1 MRVFLLLVAQTGVGA
16 RPSLLRRLPFA
27 PVAQAEPGSHPMV
40 GISSSTLAGL
50 RTYISTYQDSTIEAL
65 LTVADANWSRS
76 CAAAHSC
83 AGNDLGSGAM
93 NAAFWRSSTV
103 MTIGSV
109 RRARCEPAGYADF
122 DTPAELC
129 AIAHSYLDTDG
140 NGSNG
145 LGVGITLREQFDAI
159 VDTKTVRAAED
170 VEGHSFEGNSA
181 THSFYFTVPRVHD
194 WCYAWLTTMERDDLE
209 DSFETFT
216 MASACEVDAAYKQP
230 IRIRRPALSRWAQHH
245 RDRILSMIS
254 FYRRGPI

>member
-1 MRVFLLLVAQTGVGA
+1 MA
-16 RPSLLRRLPFA
+16 RFDELDRELP
-27 PVAQAEPGSHPMV
+27 
-40 GISSSTLAGL
+40 
-50 RTYISTYQDSTIEAL
+50 
-65 LTVADANWSRS
+65 AD
-76 CAAAHSC
+76 
-83 AGNDLGSGAM
+83 
-93 NAAFWRSSTV
+93 
-103 MTIGSV
+103 
-109 RRARCEPAGYADF
+109 ADF

-145 LGVGITLREQFDAI
+145 LRVGITLREQFDAI

-230 IRIRRPALSRWAQHH
+230 ITNQGDQPYLGGRNIIGI
-245 RDRILSMIS
+245 RILSMIS
-254 FYRRGPI
+254 STAGAALSEWRGADLLRQRRRTDFRELPGGRNSRINVGRRKFRRPDTNHQLYRGEYAAAGDRHAARAHRSRP